1 LVLVICKWFYFL
13 TDNTPMGYGFG
24 AYETKGKD
32 MIKFD
37 EMRMNMLRGL
47 TLKDPRIRKK
57 LLGY

>member
-1 LVLVICKWFYFL
+1 
-13 TDNTPMGYGFG
+13 MGYGFG